1 MQSPLALVVLEVR
14 FPERK
19 AAAPHLAP
27 SLLLAVVTVQN
38 FGLTAV
44 LAAGAAAGLLLE
56 QEGLETLRPFLQ
68 AKVLMAAMAPLR
80 DHFLVL
86 AAAVAQ
92 PQSAQM
98 AQVRLVAM
106 AVLVQH
112 LVFLAV
118 P

>member
-1 MQSPLALVVLEVR
+1 MVLEVR

-19 AAAPHLAP
+19 AAVPHLALL
-27 SLLLAVVTVQN
+27 LLLAAVTVQN
-38 FGLTAV
+38 IGLTAV
-44 LAAGAAAGLLLE
+44 LAAVAAVLAAGLLLE

-68 AKVLMAAMAPLR
+68 AKVLMAATAPLR
-80 DHFLVL
+80 GHSSVL
-86 AAAVAQ
+86 AAVVAQ

-106 AVLVQH
+106 AVLAQH

>member
-1 MQSPLALVVLEVR
+1 MLEVR

-19 AAAPHLAP
+19 AAAPHLALL
-27 SLLLAVVTVQN
+27 LLLAVVTVQN

-44 LAAGAAAGLLLE
+44 LAAVAAVAAAGLLLE

-80 DHFLVL
+80 GQLSVL
-86 AAAVAQ
+86 AAVAAQ

-106 AVLVQH
+106 AVLAQH